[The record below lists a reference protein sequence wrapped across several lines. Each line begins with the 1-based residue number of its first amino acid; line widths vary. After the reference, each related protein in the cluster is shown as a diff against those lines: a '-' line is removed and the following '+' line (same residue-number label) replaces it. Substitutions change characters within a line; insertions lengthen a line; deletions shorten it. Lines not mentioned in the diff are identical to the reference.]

1 MRRLPGCLLAGLL
14 PGLKVG
20 LVAGTFV
27 FTAAAVADAGA
38 AVTTAGRTPVPS
50 ISPAR
55 AGTSCVADPAT
66 MRRQHMS
73 MLRHQRDATVHG
85 GIRGTSHSLKG
96 CIDCHASP
104 VTGSV
109 AKAPGDFCVSCHSY
123 ASVQIDC
130 FECHNSRPASATG
143 ALARQP

>member
-1 MRRLPGCLLAGLL
+1 LVLAGLML
-14 PGLKVG
+14 GLSVG
-20 LVAGTFV
+20 SPVR
-27 FTAAAVADAGA
+27 AAAPSADGGT
-38 AVTTAGRTPVPS
+38 AVVTAGRTPVPH
-50 ISPAR
+50 ITPAR
-55 AGTSCVADPAT
+55 VGSTCVADPAT
-66 MRRQHMS
+66 MRRQHMT

-85 GIRGTSHSLKG
+85 GIRGTSQSLKA
-96 CIDCHASP
+96 CITCHASP

-130 FECHNSRPASATG
+130 FECHTSRPASATG